1 MSIMQSNDYNPSEI
15 EKKWQEYWATNNTY
29 QTLDQIQ
36 GKENFYALSEFA
48 YPSGNLHVGHWYAF
62 AVPDI
67 YARFKRM
74 EGYNVLYPMG
84 FDAFGLPAE
93 NAAIKHGKDPKK
105 WTYDNME
112 SMRTQL
118 RSMGASFDWDR
129 QVATCEPS
137 YYQWTQWM
145 FTQFLEHDLVY
156 RDITKVNWCEH
167 DKTILANEQVVAGK
181 CERCG
186 NDVVQKD
193 MAQWMLKITDFADEL
208 VDDLDTLN
216 WDESIK
222 QAQREWIGR
231 KEGSIIPFKIQ
242 ESEVYDIN
250 IGPGVDAYREGEAI
264 IERNNVVVII
274 EHPEKDEFLC
284 AKWKQVDWQGFVTGG
299 IDDGKTIEEAALDEV
314 REETGY
320 QHPEII
326 KVYDQSSHG
335 LFWHVGKKEN
345 RQANYRIVHVKLKN
359 LEQIQRSE
367 EEQAIADFVWIS
379 KNEVNDFLKREDMK
393 YPWRVVLN
401 ENKVFGNS
409 VNNSI
414 QRDRVK
420 IILKNN
426 KGEILIM
433 RIIEKE
439 LLDLPGGG
447 INSGESLIEAAERE
461 LQEETNYKNFQFE
474 RELPQ
479 KFVNYEGRLGEGM
492 LHGFMKG
499 LVFNL
504 VNEETAEKKLDYNEL
519 ETQDIWVSPQKA
531 YEMFDDNLPDN
542 KAMKEII
549 FDYINSEID
558 VFTTRVDTLFG
569 ATYLVL
575 APEHDMVLN
584 LKPQITN
591 WEEVQN
597 YLKEVEK
604 RSDLDRQQSKEKTG
618 VQLEGIEAINPA
630 TGKPI
635 SIWVAD
641 YVLAH
646 FGTGAVMAVPAHDER
661 DCEFALKYDL
671 PFKFVVLP
679 SAGPVGNSRPLEVN
693 GEIASIIA
701 AASTEEEGQPKINA
715 QWNQMYDLIS
725 EMNEGIM
732 PKGKRFCCTFEGKL
746 INSPG
751 FNVKTSEE
759 ARTLITDHVNGKIT
773 KTYRLRDWGIS
784 RQRYWGCPIPIVYDS
799 EGKAHPIPNEHLPW
813 LLPDDVDFTPDGTA
827 PLARS
832 KELKERTER
841 IFGKGWTPEVDTMDT
856 FVDSSWYFY
865 RYLDNNNDKE
875 FASEGS
881 MRSWMPV
888 DMYFGGAEHTTMHL
902 LYSRFWTKA
911 LHRLGLV
918 AENEPYKGRLNRGL
932 ILGPDGNKMSK
943 SKGNVINPDEV
954 VEHVGADTVR
964 MYLAFI
970 GPFNEPGN
978 YPWDPNGV
986 VGIKRFLE
994 KVWRLQTKITEN
1006 TDGSVVSEIH
1016 KTIKKVRDDIE
1027 RLKLNTAISSMMVL
1041 VSKIEKSSGI
1051 SQGDYDIL
1059 LQLLAPFAPHLSE
1072 ELWMH
1077 HHNTS
1082 IHLSTFPIYDES
1094 LLVSDTLILPIQ
1106 INGKRRSEIE
1116 VDQNE
1121 SEEDIKKRV
1130 FETPELNKWFK
1141 GKEVKKFIF
1150 VKNRII
1156 NIVVE

>member
-1 MSIMQSNDYNPSEI
+1 MNAHDYNPKEI
-15 EKKWQEYWATNNTY
+15 EKKWQEYWEQEGTY
-29 QTLDQIQ
+29 RTDNQVE

-74 EGYNVLYPMG
+74 QGYNVLYPMG

-112 SMRTQL
+112 SMRLQL

-129 QVATCEPS
+129 QIATCEPS

-145 FTQFLEHDLVY
+145 FTQFLEHGLVY

-208 VDDLDTLN
+208 IDDLEDLL

-231 KEGSIIPFKIQ
+231 KEGSLILFEI
-242 ESEVYDIN
+242 S
-250 IGPGVDAYREGEAI
+250 
-264 IERNNVVVII
+264 
-274 EHPEKDEFLC
+274 
-284 AKWKQVDWQGFVTGG
+284 TGS
-299 IDDGKTIEEAALDEV
+299 
-314 REETGY
+314 
-320 QHPEII
+320 
-326 KVYDQSSHG
+326 KV
-335 LFWHVGKKEN
+335 E
-345 RQANYRIVHVKLKN
+345 
-359 LEQIQRSE
+359 
-367 EEQAIADFVWIS
+367 
-379 KNEVNDFLKREDMK
+379 
-393 YPWRVVLN
+393 
-401 ENKVFGNS
+401 
-409 VNNSI
+409 
-414 QRDRVK
+414 
-420 IILKNN
+420 
-426 KGEILIM
+426 
-433 RIIEKE
+433 
-439 LLDLPGGG
+439 
-447 INSGESLIEAAERE
+447 
-461 LQEETNYKNFQFE
+461 
-474 RELPQ
+474 
-479 KFVNYEGRLGEGM
+479 
-492 LHGFMKG
+492 
-499 LVFNL
+499 
-504 VNEETAEKKLDYNEL
+504 
-519 ETQDIWVSPQKA
+519 
-531 YEMFDDNLPDN
+531 
-542 KAMKEII
+542 
-549 FDYINSEID
+549 
-558 VFTTRVDTLFG
+558 VFTTRADTLFG
-569 ATYLVL
+569 VTYIVL
-575 APEHDMVLN
+575 APEHDMVQN

-591 WEEVQN
+591 WKEVET

-604 RSDLDRQQSKEKTG
+604 KSDLDRQQSKEKTG
-618 VQLEGIEAINPA
+618 VQLQGITAINPA
-630 TGKPI
+630 TGE
-635 SIWVAD
+635 SIPVWIAD

-661 DCEFALKYDL
+661 DCEFALKYNL
-671 PFKFVVLP
+671 PFKFVILP
-679 SAGPVGNSRPLEVN
+679 SAGEIGNSRTLEVT
-693 GEIASIIA
+693 GEVSSIIA
-701 AASTEEEGQPKINA
+701 AGATEEEGQAKINA
-715 QWNQMYDLIS
+715 QWNQMYDHIA
-725 EMNEGIM
+725 EMEEGMM

-751 FNVKTSEE
+751 FNAKTSEE
-759 ARTLITDHVNGKIT
+759 ARALITDHINGTMT

-784 RQRYWGCPIPIVYDS
+784 RQRYWGCPIPIVYDP
-799 EGKAHPIPNEHLPW
+799 EGEAHPVPEKHLPW
-813 LLPDDVDFTPDGTA
+813 MLPEDVDFTPDGTA

-832 KELKERTER
+832 QELRDRTEK

-865 RYLDNNNDKE
+865 RYLDNHNEAE
-875 FASEGS
+875 FASPAS
-881 MRSWMPV
+881 MKSWMPI

-911 LHRLGLV
+911 LYKLGIV
-918 AENEPYKGRLNRGL
+918 TGNEPYKGRLNRGL

-994 KVWRLQTKITEN
+994 KVWRLQAKITET
-1006 TDGSVVSEIH
+1006 TDESLVSEIH
-1016 KTIKKVRDDIE
+1016 KTIKKVRDDVE
-1027 RLKLNTAISSMMVL
+1027 RLKLNTAISSLMVL

-1051 SQGDYDIL
+1051 SQDDYDTL
-1059 LQLLAPFAPHLSE
+1059 LQLLAPFAPHISE
-1072 ELWMH
+1072 ELWMQH
-1077 HHNTS
+1077 HTES
-1082 IHLSTFPIYDES
+1082 IHLTSFPTYDES
-1094 LLVSDTLILPIQ
+1094 QLISETIMLPIQ

-1116 VDQNE
+1116 IDQND
-1121 SEEDIKKRV
+1121 SEEDIKERV
-1130 FETPELNKWFK
+1130 LDTPELNKWFE
-1141 GKEVKKFIF
+1141 GKEIQKFIY